1 MLIQA
6 PQAKEKIERVK
17 TALVDPHKTVVDRWF
32 QMVEEVPQYTKA
44 MKPSTRAGWIHD
56 NLCPEVEAAIAEI
69 PNVFAHE
76 ALGFFALSIDSEI
89 LMRLKYVGQGAPSNV
104 STDQQK
110 LLARQEYDEEMMTAL
125 GTDPALNPP
134 TFLTCGYTLGDGEL
148 GRLEIR
154 CEYKRKTLWSF
165 DLFGGEAM
173 SAPLEFSGMAQEA
186 LPARV
191 KSNRKTAAEKGQDL
205 AAEA

>member
-6 PQAKEKIERVK
+6 PAAKEKIKRLEA
-17 TALVDPHKTVVDRWF
+17 ALVDPHKAVIKRWF
-32 QMVEEVPQYTKA
+32 EMVAEVPQYTKS

-56 NLCPEVEAAIAEI
+56 HLCPEVEAALEGI
-69 PNVFAHE
+69 PGVFAHE
-76 ALGFFALSIDSEI
+76 ALGFFAVSIDNEI
-89 LMRLKYVGQGAPSNV
+89 LMRLKYIGQGTPSNV
-104 STDQQK
+104 ATEQQK
-110 LLARQEYDEEMMTAL
+110 LLARQEYDEEMLAAL

-134 TFLTCGYTLGDGEL
+134 TFLTCGYTLGEGEL

-154 CEYKRKTLWSF
+154 CEYKGKTLWSF

-173 SAPLEFSGMAQEA
+173 SAPLEFPGTAQEA

-191 KSNRKTAAEKGQDL
+191 KSTRKTAAEKGQDL

>member
-6 PQAKEKIERVK
+6 PQAKERIERVEA
-17 TALVDPHKTVVDRWF
+17 ALIDPHKTVVDRWF
-32 QMVEEVPQYTKA
+32 GMVAEVPQYTKA
-44 MKPSTRAGWIHD
+44 MKSAARAMWIHD
-56 NLCPEVEAAIAEI
+56 NLCPEVEAAVDDI
-69 PNVFAHE
+69 PDVFAHE
-76 ALGFFALSIDSEI
+76 ALGFFALSIDNEI
-89 LMRLKYVGQGAPSNV
+89 LMRLKYIGQGAPSNV
-104 STDQQK
+104 STEQQK

-134 TFLTCGYTLGDGEL
+134 TFLTCGYTIGDGEL

-173 SAPLEFSGMAQEA
+173 SAPLEFPGMAQEA

-191 KSNRKTAAEKGQDL
+191 KSTRKTAAEKGQDL
-205 AAEA
+205 AKEA